1 MLRLIEY
8 DARLSNRAARPHSA
22 GEGPGCVRRCRC
34 RAVLHGHENA
44 DSEPGHPFII
54 ANTYCPGLLL
64 LTRTVR
70 DQARMADNVMG
81 AGGDA
86 ERVLLNYLEWHEAAE
101 RALLSVVEREDASL
115 LLHTPRHWT
124 LRAMSGG
131 EARLHPEVQLMLT
144 HCADVLREWAKWSE
158 AAQQRWGDSVAAVPD
173 TDYLLHCGKR
183 LNEIDWASEVDTSWR
198 LRVVLTVTV
207 LDQIDRHKRSRDP
220 TVRTRARQLFKEMRE
235 MGLLEHGARV
245 PLHAGDDPQ
254 QRHQAVACRR
264 SAAGRGPTCR
274 RRR

>member
-1 MLRLIEY
+1 MVMRMPT
-8 DARLSNRAARPHSA
+8 LSQGTP
-22 GEGPGCVRRCRC
+22 
-34 RAVLHGHENA
+34 
-44 DSEPGHPFII
+44 
-54 ANTYCPGLLL
+54 LLL

-254 QRHQAVACRR
+254 QLGGTIEILPIRLITSTCPTRTRR
-264 SAAGRGPTCR
+264 SCLALSTSRC
-274 RRR
+274 